1 MGGGEKARKVS
12 YIPSITLK
20 WGKDKG
26 EKKFS
31 REPTRLTLVATASN
45 IEVDRKREFVRVLK
59 KRRLVWKMKM

>member
-31 REPTRLTLVATASN
+31 REPTRLTLVATG
-45 IEVDRKREFVRVLK
+45 
-59 KRRLVWKMKM
+59 